1 MSWGVI
7 IMSNKVIATVINPG
21 FLSTIQ
27 DMGRKGFQAFG
38 VPEAGA
44 MDREAALIAN
54 LLVSNNENAP
64 LIEVTVMGLE
74 LEFATEAVV
83 AVAGGDL
90 NLQIDN
96 IPQPMYQSLTIKAG
110 SRLKFAGVR
119 KGARTYLAIG
129 GELNIPL
136 VMESSST
143 YLRGEI
149 GGMKGR
155 KIEKGDLLEGEA
167 KIVPQKVLDES
178 LVRDYNKREIRVL
191 INRDEDYFTG
201 EGINTFLTS
210 EYIISSQSDRM
221 GYRME
226 GPEIAHR
233 KGADIISTAI
243 NFGAIQV
250 PGHGQ
255 PIVMMA
261 DRQTVGGYTQIGRV
275 ITSDLPYLAQMFPG
289 EKISFKEVS
298 LREAQNVYRDR
309 LNLLRKALV

>member
-1 MSWGVI
+1 
-7 IMSNKVIATVINPG
+7 MSNHKIATVITPG

-27 DMGRKGFQAFG
+27 DMGRQGFQAFG

-54 LLVSNNENAP
+54 LLVSNRENAP
-64 LIEVTVMGLE
+64 LIEITVMGLE
-74 LEFATEAVV
+74 MEFAAEATI
-83 AVAGGDL
+83 AVTGGNL
-90 NLQIDN
+90 NLQVDN
-96 IPQPMYQSLTIKAG
+96 VPQPMYQTLSIKPG
-110 SRLKFAGVR
+110 SRIKFAGVK
-119 KGARTYLAIG
+119 KGARAYLAIA
-129 GELNIPL
+129 GEMNIPL
-136 VMESSST
+136 VMGSFST

-155 KIEKGDLLEGEA
+155 KLEKDDIIEGKTKYVSYKA
-167 KIVPQKVLDES
+167 LDDS
-178 LVRDYNKREIRVL
+178 LIRDYGNKVIRVV

-210 EYIISSQSDRM
+210 EYTISSQSDRM

-226 GPEIAHR
+226 GPEITHR

-275 ITSDLPYLAQMFPG
+275 ITNDLPYLAQMFPG
-289 EKISFKEVS
+289 EKVSFKEVS
-298 LREAQNVYRDR
+298 IREAQNIYRDR
-309 LNLLRKALV
+309 ISILRKALV